1 MAQRRRRNQKA
12 AQEETLV
19 DLVEKR
25 DQAQNFFEQNQKMI
39 LGAIAAV
46 VIIIGAYVAYS
57 LFYKQPKEVQAS
69 AQMFKAEQAFVQDSM
84 TKALTDPGGGYPGFI
99 DMVKKY
105 GSTNA
110 GDVSN
115 LYAAMSYLQEG
126 KFEAAIDYLNDYDG
140 GGKLGDVIRNGIKG
154 DAYSELGNMDDAM
167 SAYEKAA
174 DTDNEFFA
182 PYYLYKVGLLS
193 EKQGDKSAALEAY
206 TEIKQEYPNSLQG
219 QTIDAF
225 IARVSE

>member
-1 MAQRRRRNQKA
+1 MAQRRRRNQKSE
-12 AQEETLV
+12 QEETLV
-19 DLVEKR
+19 DLVQKTGE
-25 DQAQNFFEQNQKMI
+25 AQSFLEQNQKTI
-39 LGAIAAV
+39 LGVVAAV
-46 VIIIGAYVAYS
+46 VILIGAYVAYS
-57 LFYKQPKEVQAS
+57 MFYKQPKEIKAS

-99 DMVKKY
+99 DMVKRY

-126 KFEAAIDYLNDYDG
+126 KYEAAIDYLGDYDG

-154 DAYSELGNMDDAM
+154 DAYSELGNMDKAM
-167 SAYEKAA
+167 SAYKSASK
-174 DTDNEFFA
+174 TDNEFFA

-193 EKQGDKSAALEAY
+193 EKQGDKSAALSAY
-206 TEIKQEYPNSLQG
+206 TKIKKEYPTSAQG